1 MIFSD
6 NAHGQALDALTLSH
20 LSVSA
25 VYPGR
30 TGAAEISTARVA
42 STFAAASGSPRQ
54 RALSTPVSLAV
65 VQGGSNIARWVQVH
79 TAISGGTFQGAIPV
93 QSTGFKAYTVDATAN
108 TIQCRAHGYALNAKV
123 VFFSNGA
130 PGALTEGTVYYVV
143 TPTADTFQVATTA
156 SGAAIDITTSVNSGL
171 LSNIVELDFTGAP
184 GTVDVNTFT
193 IAGLIGQ

>member
-6 NAHGQALDALTLSH
+6 NAHGQSLDGMTLSH

-25 VYPGR
+25 AYPGR
-30 TGAAEISTARVA
+30 TGGAEISSARVA
-42 STFAAASGSPRQ
+42 ATFGAASGSPRQ
-54 RALSTPVSLAV
+54 RALSSPVSLSV
-65 VQGGSNIARWVQVH
+65 PQGASNIARWVQAH
-79 TAISGGTFQGAIPV
+79 TALSGGNFQGAIPL
-93 QSTGFKAYTVDATAN
+93 QSTGFKAYTVDAAN
-108 TIQCRAHGYALNAKV
+108 NLIQCRAHGYANNSKV

-130 PGALTEGTVYYVV
+130 PGALVEGTVYYVV
-143 TPTADTFQVATTA
+143 NATTDTFQVAAT
-156 SGAAIDITTSVNSGL
+156 SGGAAIDITTNVNNGL